1 MPPEH
6 KAARSNRAGRANIA
20 ASFTQLAAIF
30 FYEAQPLPALPPLP
44 AAAVNMRLHNNKKP
58 PTIWSGA

>member
-6 KAARSNRAGRANIA
+6 KAARSNRAGRASIA

-30 FYEAQPLPALPPLP
+30 LRSSAFTRP
-44 AAAVNMRLHNNKKP
+44 AAASRR
-58 PTIWSGA
+58 SGKYAPSQ

>member
-30 FYEAQPLPALPPLP
+30 FTKLSLYPPC
-44 AAAVNMRLHNNKKP
+44 RRFP
-58 PTIWSGA
+58 PQR